1 MKDKSAWRKSNLNVA
16 NSSEATKDESRH
28 RHTLPRSTHSY
39 ADDNDRKG
47 LISSL
52 GERPP
57 TDKLTLY
64 ICQPNASLNNTSRST
79 LDSVSPCTRSSQQS
93 LDQAVS
99 NKVEIDQ
106 DNIETPPATRRIF
119 TPTPVD
125 KREPVQPNP
134 CRRFM
139 GRSSRDSLVS
149 PDEPEAST
157 ILGDGQ
163 FDRFSATRRTRR
175 YKRNTENAE
184 VTSPELVAEKEII
197 KPNVFN
203 VETSSPVSKDSVMD
217 RETRLQA
224 WKERLKTQNDPSGD
238 LKTRR
243 NRHQTNINQEDIKK
257 ALNLA
262 IPTSPISIAN
272 MDVPVTDEKRTNSTS
287 STYINSETSNK
298 IDISNRKTKEHDN
311 DEGFEETQSLMSES
325 PSQGASS
332 GGNYETD
339 MVDTTHV
346 VVADFNKS
354 KPKRVSSLELKNVST
369 SDISKPNRS
378 TAKGATTNQITN
390 QKSIRN
396 FDRNSSL
403 RQTTQEISKNKSVI
417 PRRSGSLR
425 KTGSQS
431 SVNNKKS
438 NVQRSGSRN
447 SIVSSR
453 SSLNSATSSSTV
465 KRIPLKTN
473 SPSTISKPAQKA
485 PNNKLLNVN
494 VKSSNSTKRSLVSN
508 NALTT
513 QKPPR
518 PSLSSFMKP
527 TTSSATKSTV
537 IPSRMQT
544 SNFRSKH

>member
-16 NSSEATKDESRH
+16 NSSESTKDDSSRH
-28 RHTLPRSTHSY
+28 RHTLPRTTPSY
-39 ADDNDRKG
+39 NPDDDGRKT

-52 GERPP
+52 GERPA

-64 ICQPNASLNNTSRST
+64 ICQPTTSRTT
-79 LDSVSPCTRSSQQS
+79 LDSISPITEN
-93 LDQAVS
+93 VS

-119 TPTPVD
+119 TPSPVD

-139 GRSSRDSLVS
+139 GRSSRDSLAS
-149 PDEPEAST
+149 PDEPEVAT
-157 ILGDGQ
+157 VLGDGQ
-163 FDRFSATRRTRR
+163 FDRFSAARRTRR
-175 YKRNTENAE
+175 YKRNTETPEIA
-184 VTSPELVAEKEII
+184 SPELVAEKEVI
-197 KPNVFN
+197 KPSLFN
-203 VETSSPVSKDSVMD
+203 VETSSPVNAATDD

-224 WKERLKTQNDPSGD
+224 WKERLKTQSEDV
-238 LKTRR
+238 LKNRR
-243 NRHQTNINQEDIKK
+243 SRNQTSVNQEDIKK
-257 ALNLA
+257 ALDLA
-262 IPTSPISIAN
+262 APISIAN
-272 MDVPVTDEKRTNSTS
+272 MDATGSRPTTTTT
-287 STYINSETSNK
+287 TYINPETSN
-298 IDISNRKTKEHDN
+298 STRKTKEHDN

-339 MVDTTHV
+339 LVDAAAHYEKPNKPKPTTNET
-346 VVADFNKS
+346 AKTNKS
-354 KPKRVSSLELKNVST
+354 TTK
-369 SDISKPNRS
+369 
-378 TAKGATTNQITN
+378 TATNQTKTN
-390 QKSIRN
+390 RN

-403 RQTTQEISKNKSVI
+403 RQTTQEIANKKSVI

-425 KTGSQS
+425 KTGSQNN
-431 SVNNKKS
+431 VTNKKN

-465 KRIPLKTN
+465 KRLPIKAN
-473 SPSTISKPAQKA
+473 NANVSSKPAQKT
-485 PNNKLLNVN
+485 PNNKINNTN
-494 VKSSNSTKRSLVSN
+494 VKIGNNTKRAVLPNV
-508 NALTT
+508 ATAT

-527 TTSSATKSTV
+527 TTSSATKTTV
-537 IPSRMQT
+537 LPSRMQ
-544 SNFRSKH
+544 SSSFRSKH

>member
-16 NSSEATKDESRH
+16 NSTEETKDETSRY
-28 RHTLPRSTHSY
+28 RHTLPRSTNSY
-39 ADDNDRKG
+39 IDDEGRKN

-64 ICQPNASLNNTSRST
+64 ICQPSTSNMSRNA
-79 LDSVSPCTRSSQQS
+79 LDSISPYTQSSEQS
-93 LDQAVS
+93 LEQNVS

-119 TPTPVD
+119 IPTPVD

-139 GRSSRDSLVS
+139 GRSSRDSLAS
-149 PDEPEAST
+149 PDEPEVST
-157 ILGDGQ
+157 VLGDGQ

-175 YKRNTENAE
+175 YKRTTETPE

-197 KPNVFN
+197 KPNLFN
-203 VETSSPVSKDSVMD
+203 IETSSPVSVDSASE

-224 WKERLKTQNDPSGD
+224 WKERLKTQFDQNCDT
-238 LKTRR
+238 KNRR
-243 NRHQTNINQEDIKK
+243 TRHQTSINQDDIKK

-262 IPTSPISIAN
+262 TPSSPISIAN
-272 MDVPVTDEKRTNSTS
+272 MDVSNT
-287 STYINSETSNK
+287 TSNT
-298 IDISNRKTKEHDN
+298 NRKTKEHDN

-339 MVDTTHV
+339 LVDSSH
-346 VVADFNKS
+346 VVADYNKV
-354 KPKRVSSLELKNVST
+354 KPKIKDPVKNE
-369 SDISKPNRS
+369 ISKSHKPTTR
-378 TAKGATTNQITN
+378 TTVTNQIKTN
-390 QKSIRN
+390 RN
-396 FDRNSSL
+396 FDRNSAL
-403 RQTTQEISKNKSVI
+403 RQTTQEISKKSVI

-425 KTGSQS
+425 KINSSQNNQ
-431 SVNNKKS
+431 NNKKN

-465 KRIPLKTN
+465 KRLPLKTN
-473 SPSTISKPAQKA
+473 NAITVNNKPAQKT
-485 PNNKLLNVN
+485 PNNKIVNSSVKPSGSAKRTAIPNV
-494 VKSSNSTKRSLVSN
+494 T
-508 NALTT
+508 AT

-518 PSLSSFMKP
+518 PFISSFMKP

-537 IPSRMQT
+537 LPSRMQ
-544 SNFRSKH
+544 SRSKN